1 MTILE
6 VSNRVDVVTPKGTGF
21 IWLVTEYG
29 SETSKV
35 YTVIQNNGEIW
46 EWQPN
51 DIKVSDNITFNRKN
65 KNENQERF

>member
-6 VSNRVDVVTPKGTGF
+6 ISNRVDVTTPKGAGF

-29 SETSKV
+29 TETSKV

>member
-6 VSNRVDVVTPKGTGF
+6 ISNRVDVMTPKGTGF

-29 SETSKV
+29 TETSKV

>member
-1 MTILE
+1 MVILE
-6 VSNRVDVVTPKGTGF
+6 ISNRVEVMTPKGTGF

-29 SETSKV
+29 TETSKV

-51 DIKVSDNITFNRKN
+51 EIKVSDNITFNRKN
-65 KNENQERF
+65 KK